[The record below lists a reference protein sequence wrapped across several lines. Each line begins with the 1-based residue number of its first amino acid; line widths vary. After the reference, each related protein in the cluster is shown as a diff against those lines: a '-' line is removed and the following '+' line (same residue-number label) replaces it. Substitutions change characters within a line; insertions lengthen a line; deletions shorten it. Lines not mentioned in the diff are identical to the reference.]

1 MPKRRLAD
9 LSPAD
14 RIRYQLMLCG
24 LSQRSGARELGIDDR
39 TMRHY
44 CAGRPVPR
52 FIDFAMQYLVIR
64 AARDRRNAKRQ
75 TRTVTG
81 YGVEE

>member
-1 MPKRRLAD
+1 MTRRILAD

-44 CAGRPVPR
+44 CAGKPVPR
-52 FIDFAMQYLVIR
+52 FIDYAMQYLVIR
-64 AARDRRNAKRQ
+64 AARARRQEKHL
-75 TRTVTG
+75 TRTETG
-81 YGVEE
+81 YGVED